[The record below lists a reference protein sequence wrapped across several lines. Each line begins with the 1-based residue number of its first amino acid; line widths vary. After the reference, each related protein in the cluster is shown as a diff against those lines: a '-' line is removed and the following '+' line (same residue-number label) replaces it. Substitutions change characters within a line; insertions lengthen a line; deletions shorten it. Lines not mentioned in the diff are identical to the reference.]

1 MFEIRTD
8 LAVEAR
14 EMYSSAH
21 NKDPEGIVVKED
33 IPYEDIKVTKV
44 SITNEEGE
52 KNMGKP
58 IGNYIT
64 IDIPEFTYY
73 DGETMNRVSKVV
85 ADSLSKIINKDK
97 HRNTLVIG
105 LGNWNVTPDALGPRV
120 ISKTMIT
127 RHLKELI
134 PDKID
139 EKIASVSAL
148 SPGVLGLTGIETVE
162 IVKGV
167 VDKTKPDLIICVDA
181 LASRRLDRVNR
192 TIQISDTGIS
202 PGSGLK
208 NHRKALNIETLGIK
222 VIAIGVP
229 TVVDAATI
237 ANDSIDLVLDEMIKE
252 STKGGEF
259 YNMLKSIDKNEKGR
273 LIEELLSSKG
283 GDLIVTPK
291 EVDIIVDSVSRVIS
305 NGINLALQPSL
316 DLEDINQFMN

>member
-14 EMYSSAH
+14 EMYSSDH

-33 IPYEDIKVTKV
+33 SPYEDIKVTKV
-44 SITNEEGE
+44 SITNESGE
-52 KNMGKP
+52 KSMGKSK
-58 IGNYIT
+58 GNYIT
-64 IDIPEFTYY
+64 IDMPEFTYY

-97 HRNTLVIG
+97 HKNTLVIG

-120 ISKTMIT
+120 ISKTMVT

-134 PDKID
+134 PDEID
-139 EKIASVSAL
+139 ENIAAVSAL

-167 VDKTKPDLIICVDA
+167 VDKIKPDLIICVDA
-181 LASRRLDRVNR
+181 LASRRLERVNR

-208 NHRKALNIETLGIK
+208 NHRKALNIETLGIP

-252 STKGGEF
+252 ATKGGEF

-273 LIEELLSSKG
+273 LIEELLNSKG